1 MNTFD
6 DDYVSDIEQYYG
18 FDLKSSKSP
27 LYKAH
32 QANRKKLII
41 FIGLFLAAAGVTVA
55 TIAVLNQS

>member
-6 DDYVSDIEQYYG
+6 DDSVSDIEQYYG

-41 FIGLFLAAAGVTVA
+41 FIGLFLAGVIVT